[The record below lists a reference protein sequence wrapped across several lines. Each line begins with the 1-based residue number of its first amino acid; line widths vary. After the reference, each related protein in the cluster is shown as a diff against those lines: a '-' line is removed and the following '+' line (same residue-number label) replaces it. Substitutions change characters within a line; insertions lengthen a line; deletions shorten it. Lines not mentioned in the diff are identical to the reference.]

1 MKTGLRIIESH
12 SNSDLDKEIDDKND
26 AFVKERNLRKKLA
39 IQKDKDSLMEH
50 RDAAWKE
57 YDEQRSSLKKE
68 KNSLIAKL
76 YELAESQMA
85 VADEFTIKWKIE

>member
-1 MKTGLRIIESH
+1 M
-12 SNSDLDKEIDDKND
+12 
-26 AFVKERNLRKKLA
+26 ER
-39 IQKDKDSLMEH
+39 